1 MAPEHYLSAQEA
13 ARTLGI
19 SRATLYAYVSRGL
32 IRSEAAGKRR
42 TRQYNPEDVQALK
55 ERKEQR
61 KDPQKV
67 AERALHWGAPVMD
80 SALSLIAD
88 GCLYYCGHEA
98 ISLAATCSAEQV
110 AWLLWTGQRADSVDA
125 SVTLPV
131 YASLRAGRRMVAH
144 LQPVDA
150 FQVLLPLAV
159 CDDLAAYD
167 LRPAAVMQTGW
178 RILRLLAAIATGQ
191 APSTQ
196 PPLAETLQQGWVAD
210 DPQVTGCL
218 NTALVLCADHE
229 LNVSSFT
236 ARCVAS
242 AGATPYAVVA
252 AALAALQGTK
262 HGGHTA
268 RVEAL
273 LQEVGTPQ
281 AARAVLTSRLRR
293 GESIAGFGHPFYPTG
308 DPRCAALLR
317 LASTVRPTSPAVA
330 LATAVSRA
338 AYEVLGEYPT
348 LDFGLA
354 VLGQALQL
362 PPGGAMALFAIGRA
376 IGWIGHAI
384 EQYQQ
389 DRIIRP
395 RARYVGVLPAAS
407 PVSAALPVC

>member
-13 ARTLGI
+13 ARVLGI

-32 IRSEAAGKRR
+32 IRSETAGKRR
-42 TRQYNPEDVQALK
+42 ARQYNPEDVRALK

-61 KDPQKV
+61 QDPQKV

-88 GCLYYCGHEA
+88 GRLYYCGHEA
-98 ISLAATCSAEQV
+98 IALATTCSAEQV
-110 AWLLWTGQRADSVDA
+110 AWLLWTGQLADPFVPSA
-125 SVTLPV
+125 ALPA
-131 YASLRAGRRMVAH
+131 YTSMQTGRRTVAH

-150 FQVLLPLAV
+150 FQVLLPLAA

-167 LRPAAVMQTGW
+167 LRPAAVTQTGW
-178 RILRLLAAIATGQ
+178 RILRVLAAIAIGQ
-191 APSTQ
+191 EPSVQ
-196 PPLAETLQQGWVAD
+196 PLAETLQQGWVAG
-210 DPQVTGCL
+210 DPQVIGCL

-252 AALAALQGTK
+252 AGLAALQGTK

-281 AARAVLTSRLRR
+281 AARTALTSRLRR
-293 GESIAGFGHPFYPTG
+293 GESLAGFGHPFYPAG

-317 LASTVRPTSPAVA
+317 LASAVRPTSPAVA
-330 LATAVSRA
+330 LATAVSRV
-338 AYEVLGEYPT
+338 AYEVMGEYPT

-354 VLGQALQL
+354 VLGRALEL

-376 IGWIGHAI
+376 MGWLGHAI

-395 RARYVGVLPAAS
+395 RARYVGVLPVAGAAAAS
-407 PVSAALPVC
+407 SPVC